1 MKISS
6 LNDKIEL
13 YYNRIKKP
21 QAIIGNW
28 SIVDLDLLN
37 SLKDIKLTNI
47 NYIDTYE
54 DQKIISSESKENYI
68 LIKNSFNF
76 IAIKITNKEYN
87 LVSKDWDLLAVDT
100 KHIYKELAT
109 KPMTNKQIIK
119 FLGFKTSNKFKK
131 DLDYFS

>member
-37 SLKDIKLTNI
+37 RLKDIKLTNI

-68 LIKNSFNF
+68 LIKSSFNF

-87 LVSKDWDLLAVDT
+87 LLIKEWDLIAVDT

-109 KPMTNKQIIK
+109 EPMTNKQIIK
-119 FLGFKTSNKFKK
+119 FLGFKTFNKFKK

>member
-28 SIVDLDLLN
+28 SIVDLDILN

-68 LIKNSFNF
+68 LIKSSFNF
-76 IAIKITNKEYN
+76 IAIKIANKEYN
-87 LVSKDWDLLAVDT
+87 LLIKEWDLIAVDT
-100 KHIYKELAT
+100 KHIYKQLAT

-131 DLDYFS
+131 DLIYFS

>member
-28 SIVDLDLLN
+28 SIVDLDILN

-54 DQKIISSESKENYI
+54 DQMIISSESKENYI
-68 LIKNSFNF
+68 LIKSSFNF

-87 LVSKDWDLLAVDT
+87 LLIKEWDLIAVDT

-109 KPMTNKQIIK
+109 EPMTNKEIIK
-119 FLGFKTSNKFKK
+119 FLDFKTSNKIKK

>member
-1 MKISS
+1 MKINS

-28 SIVDLDLLN
+28 SIVDLDMLN

-76 IAIKITNKEYN
+76 IAVKIANKEYN
-87 LVSKDWDLLAVDT
+87 LLIKEWDLIAVDT
-100 KHIYKELAT
+100 
-109 KPMTNKQIIK
+109 
-119 FLGFKTSNKFKK
+119 
-131 DLDYFS
+131 

>member
-54 DQKIISSESKENYI
+54 DQKIILSESKENYI
-68 LIKNSFNF
+68 LIKSSFNF

-87 LVSKDWDLLAVDT
+87 LLIKEWDLIAVDT

-119 FLGFKTSNKFKK
+119 FLGLKTSNKFKK
-131 DLDYFS
+131 DLSYFS

>member
-68 LIKNSFNF
+68 LIKSSFNF

-87 LVSKDWDLLAVDT
+87 LLIKEWDLIAVDT

-109 KPMTNKQIIK
+109 KPMTNKEIIK
-119 FLGFKTSNKFKK
+119 FLGFKTYNKIKK

>member
-1 MKISS
+1 MKINS

-28 SIVDLDLLN
+28 SIVDLDMLN

-76 IAIKITNKEYN
+76 IAVKIANKEYN
-87 LVSKDWDLLAVDT
+87 LLIKEWDLIAVDT
-100 KHIYKELAT
+100 KHIYKQLAT

-119 FLGFKTSNKFKK
+119 FLGFKTSNKIKK
-131 DLDYFS
+131 DLNYFS